1 MHYIREESNLM
12 TGVVYSTVKW
22 NISNIVVTLY
32 CYGIFRLKP
41 SCASFS
47 CHMNTTDYL

>member
-1 MHYIREESNLM
+1 M
-12 TGVVYSTVKW
+12 TGVALLSTVKW

-32 CYGIFRLKP
+32 TVMDFRLKP

-47 CHMNTTDYL
+47 CYIDTTDYL